1 MATSEHMTIA
11 LAELRAELEAV
22 LERAGKLQ
30 NLIIG
35 MEDFV
40 GPPASLVKAAENGAR
55 PSIREGAVTVVRES
69 GNRGWLLSDL
79 ANEMF
84 KRGWLG
90 GNKEGKPSKETLRQ
104 ALHDLQKQGVLVA
117 ERQGDGQWAPSIWK
131 LSDKMLSRPA
141 DLS

>member
-1 MATSEHMTIA
+1 MATSEHVALA
-11 LAELRAELEAV
+11 LAEMRAELNSIH
-22 LERAGKLQ
+22 ERAAKLQ
-30 NLIIG
+30 NLIMA
-35 MEDFV
+35 MEDYA
-40 GPPASLVKAAENGAR
+40 GPPVRSPNAVTNGAR
-55 PSIREGAVTVVRES
+55 PSIREGVATVMRES

-90 GNKEGKPSKETLRQ
+90 GNKDGKPSKETLRQ
-104 ALHDLQKQGVLVA
+104 ALHDLQKQGVLLA

-131 LSDKMLSRPA
+131 LSNKMLSRPA

>member
-11 LAELRAELEAV
+11 LAELRAELNT
-22 LERAGKLQ
+22 LHERAAKIQ

-35 MEDFV
+35 LEDYA
-40 GPPASLVKAAENGAR
+40 GPPAPYANPTTNGAR
-55 PSIREGAVTVVRES
+55 PSIREGAVTVLRES

-90 GNKEGKPSKETLRQ
+90 GNREGKASKETLRQ
-104 ALHDLQKQGVLVA
+104 ALHDLQKQSVLVA

-131 LSDKMLSRPA
+131 LSNKMLSKPA